1 MEKLTYKASGVDV
14 EAGEESVQD
23 IKKLAA
29 ATKIKGVL
37 GGIGHFGAFFKPDIK
52 WMEDPVIVSSTDGV
66 GTKLKLAFAL
76 DSHDTVGIDLVAMSV
91 NDLICCGAKPLFFLD
106 YVAIQKLEPV
116 RVAAIVKGIADGCK
130 QADCALIG
138 GETAEMTDMYAA
150 GEYDLAGFAV
160 GIVDKPKIIDGSKIK
175 AGDVLVGLASSGI
188 HSNGYTLARKA
199 LDESFYKEMLVPTR
213 IYAKE
218 VMAVLKK
225 KVAVHGIAHI
235 TGGGMPLKLG
245 RIIPDGLQAEVDTS
259 TWEPLP
265 IFKAIQ
271 ERGNVEKQEMFRT
284 FNMGIGL
291 IFVVPEKEAKKI
303 PDGIVIG
310 KIVKGKDK
318 VVIV

>member
-1 MEKLTYKASGVDV
+1 MKEP
-14 EAGEESVQD
+14 
-23 IKKLAA
+23 I
-29 ATKIKGVL
+29 
-37 GGIGHFGAFFKPDIK
+37 
-52 WMEDPVIVSSTDGV
+52 IVSSTDGV

-116 RVAAIVKGIADGCK
+116 RVAAIVKGIAEGCK
-130 QADCALIG
+130 QSDCALIG

-199 LDESFYKEMLVPTR
+199 LDESFYKEMLIPTR

-218 VMAVLKK
+218 VAHVIKK
-225 KVAVHGIAHI
+225 KVKVHGISHI

-245 RIIPDGLQAEVDTS
+245 RIIPDGLQAEVDSS
-259 TWEPLP
+259 TWKPLP
-265 IFKAIQ
+265 IFNSIQ
-271 ERGNVEKQEMFRT
+271 ERGNVDKQEMFRT

-291 IFVVPEKEAKKI
+291 VFVVPAQEAKKI
-303 PDGIVIG
+303 PNGIVIG
-310 KIVKGKDK
+310 KIVKGKEK
-318 VVIV
+318 VVIQ